1 MTGYW
6 TRHRLLWTLIL
17 CAGIA
22 LITSF
27 LFVYPSIMQEASLYN
42 TQSIYKNSEIDF
54 VAPEPSFK
62 QVNDLPGTNGI
73 DKVFPYYLTKTQ
85 VNVNGSS
92 RSTTVLLSDRFEN
105 VGMTMYNANRLIEQ
119 SKTEYENPILVDWQF
134 CQDTSANIGDTV
146 SLTIGGNSVE
156 YKIYAIY
163 ETNSIYD
170 GGAVLARITDA
181 QREAIAQQSNNNGYS
196 GMYVSASDYSACKAY
211 LTTEYRPLGRL
222 KSRDQFSDDAQYQV
236 HYDAIMS
243 SGYANEIT
251 DFRARESSL
260 SKAGSSFMVWL
271 GAVIAAAALLV
282 FNLIMSKRGC
292 EKVYFRK
299 HCLPKGQ
306 DVKSYY
312 SISFVLELLL
322 SVVLFSA
329 LLFLRINLSKEYI
342 PGSAIGFK
350 IAIVPAA
357 MVIAEII
364 CLAMNKSMVSELTK
378 QVEAEMR
385 KKKQQEEKIR
395 NESESEDE
403 DDQIQE
409 KTKTSN

>member
-1 MTGYW
+1 MEEIEW
-6 TRHRLLWTLIL
+6 IL
-17 CAGIA
+17 CPVCK
-22 LITSF
+22 S
-27 LFVYPSIMQEASLYN
+27 
-42 TQSIYKNSEIDF
+42 
-54 VAPEPSFK
+54 
-62 QVNDLPGTNGI
+62 
-73 DKVFPYYLTKTQ
+73 KT
-85 VNVNGSS
+85 
-92 RSTTVLLSDRFEN
+92 RLKIRKDTVLKNFPL
-105 VGMTMYNANRLIEQ
+105 
-119 SKTEYENPILVDWQF
+119 F
-134 CQDTSANIGDTV
+134 CP
-146 SLTIGGNSVE
+146 
-156 YKIYAIY
+156 K
-163 ETNSIYD
+163 
-170 GGAVLARITDA
+170 
-181 QREAIAQQSNNNGYS
+181 
-196 GMYVSASDYSACKAY
+196 CKQTY

-260 SKAGSSFMVWL
+260 SKAESSFMVWL

-322 SVVLFSA
+322 SVVLFGA

-364 CLAMNKSMVSELTK
+364 CLAMNKLMVSELTK